1 MCVLMRGVVVCFMQG
16 VCRYLE
22 KKIDDHSAFVFLPHK
37 HFVGAVVEANDVETG
52 G

>member
-22 KKIDDHSAFVFLPHK
+22 KIDDHSAFVFLPHK
-37 HFVGAVVEANDVETG
+37 HFVSAVIEANDVEAVG
-52 G
+52 